1 MQANKTS
8 HHHEAKVGNMQNIT
22 IGKVHAYHWKAGMEI
37 INTFIFYFFCCC
49 CLLRRRRGIDKSLI
63 GVSPKPTL
71 KGVFL
76 TPKETMGTQ
85 DQLFA
90 LKEAF
95 VGWVTLIYA
104 CNGARQM
111 CKRLPICDSTHISSH
126 FSSHYSSCIWPSH
139 YYLLFEHILHD
150 VLDFIM

>member
-126 FSSHYSSCIWPSH
+126 FSSH
-139 YYLLFEHILHD
+139 LAATTLHAYGQAIITCF
-150 VLDFIM
+150 LNTSFMMC